1 MTSEQILERLKQT
14 PEWSLDNEAKK
25 ISREFTFK
33 DFAEAMTFANK
44 IAAIAE
50 EEGHHPDL
58 LISWGKVDVELTTHS
73 VGGLSGK
80 DFSLAAKIDAIH

>member
-1 MTSEQILERLKQT
+1 MTSEQIHERLKQT